1 MCDPHQSLF
10 DSISTFDIDMLAEV
24 LYDDPEFKLVEKDK
38 LMKALHEKLDRFKA
52 LGDTYL
58 EQFVS
63 QCDGDNCC
71 ADTWI
76 FMTFIGDR
84 SFKHFDLVL
93 QFAKEGITE
102 IRIGM
107 PYCLNK
113 SIGLEIYKAGKMPVE
128 FFTGELLEEHFY
140 SFNLEAGLAL
150 LEIETAS
157 TSEPLYLEF
166 INEWLETYR
175 MLSNYLENRRTPNLK
190 NIDSFIKLY
199 NQLIDLRIYE
209 AEAEEAMI
217 AYKLAN
223 DTPNFLIN
231 WLCQNEDIILEI
243 LRSKLSLFK
252 NRDASE
258 ESFFYLSPEHRIR
271 LQLRDYMKVIEFYY
285 IVDKLYFQVF
295 NRIKKL
301 STRECE
307 AIAEKEGTETRVYRL
322 SYQLS
327 LNNNHYL

>member
-1 MCDPHQSLF
+1 
-10 DSISTFDIDMLAEV
+10 MLAEV
-24 LYDDPEFKLVEKDK
+24 LYDDPEFKLVKKDK
-38 LMKALHEKLDRFKA
+38 LMKELHEKLDRLKA
-52 LGDTYL
+52 VGDTYL
-58 EQFVS
+58 EQFFP
-63 QCDGDNCC
+63 QCDFETCC
-71 ADTWI
+71 ADTWL
-76 FMTFIGDR
+76 FMTFIGNR

-102 IRIGM
+102 IKIGM

-113 SIGLEIYKAGKMPVE
+113 AIGLEIHKAGKMPVE

-157 TSEPLYLEF
+157 ASDPLSLEYT
-166 INEWLETYR
+166 NEWLETYR
-175 MLSNYLENRRTPNLK
+175 MLSSYLENVKIPNLK
-190 NIDSFIKLY
+190 NLGNFVELY

-223 DTPNFLIN
+223 DTPNFLIS
-231 WLCQNEDIILEI
+231 WLCQNEVLILDV
-243 LRSKLSLFK
+243 LGSRLSLFK
-252 NRDASE
+252 NRDTSE
-258 ESFFYLSPEHRIR
+258 ESFFYLSPEHPIR
-271 LQLRDYMKVIEFYY
+271 LQLKDYMKVLEFYY

-295 NRIKKL
+295 NRIKKF

-307 AIAEKEGTETRVYRL
+307 AIAEKEGTETRVYYL
-322 SYQLS
+322 SYHLGMVTS
-327 LNNNHYL
+327 